1 MSITAVQTTRA
12 QPGKYQR
19 VRDGVGELKT
29 ILEKQGVN
37 VRLTR
42 PITGDNQGDLSL
54 VSEYDSWEA
63 FGAAAEKIKASSE
76 YKALME
82 RAASSDDSA
91 LAGMSTNFYTD
102 VD

>member
-1 MSITAVQTTRA
+1 MTITAVQTTRA

-19 VRDGVGELKT
+19 VRDGVGELKE
-29 ILEKQGVN
+29 ILEKQGVT

-54 VSEYDSWEA
+54 VSEYDSWAA
-63 FGAAAEKIKASSE
+63 FGTAAEKIQATSE
-76 YKALME
+76 YKALMK
-82 RAASSDDSA
+82 RAASSEDSA
-91 LAGMSTNFYTD
+91 LAQMSTNFYSD

>member
-12 QPGKYQR
+12 QPGKYQL
-19 VRDGVGELKT
+19 VRDGVGELKE

-63 FGAAAEKIKASSE
+63 FGAAAEKIQASSD
-76 YKALME
+76 YQALMQ
-82 RAASSDDSA
+82 RAASSEESA
-91 LAGMSTNFYTD
+91 VEQMSTNFYSD